1 MPKQIILDK
10 TWETHINIANRYYNE
25 WDKLFKC
32 DVLEKFYEGRQWPQM
47 RQLNYDPYTINKVY
61 EAIQIKIANYVP
73 TFPKYLVSSKPA
85 NFEYNIEDAINS
97 ATLKQDTLNSLIDN
111 PKIHFAEEVEEAY
124 KDSFFRFGIIE
135 VGYAADWITNPS
147 AIQPLLKG
155 ATTEGPTKEQRS
167 RVAKEPRELPV
178 DERIY
183 FKHVK
188 ARRFR
193 VGGLDHKYLDRC
205 SWVGYY
211 DYVDKDQLYAISNLM
226 NKDKLDIAQVT
237 WPQPDI
243 WDKDDRVRQ
252 ASNSVK
258 VWHLWHSQ
266 ARVRILL
273 LDSPKVTLFQRKY
286 ERLPL
291 FDLRPDK
298 RLLNEGFY
306 PVPPVYHWLS
316 PQNEINETREMLR
329 AHRRRFVRKYQVVE
343 GSMDD
348 TEIDKFETG
357 ADGALVKVK
366 KENAISIIEGGDLGT
381 AQTMAIQTAEQDM
394 DSITALNQELQGS
407 PDRETATAANIANQ
421 KSTIRDNKERDRFVA
436 WLTTFGREALL
447 LAKERFS
454 VGIWIKIQSP
464 EGENFLGEVQE
475 QAPAFKFVTSEDL
488 DDGYDFR
495 INIDITSLSQT
506 ALNDELQNF
515 TKFLTMINQFP
526 EIALSPTL
534 VREAAYRCGYSNDKV
549 IKELQ
554 KMALLRQLGMMN
566 QLQAASGLNSQ
577 QPPQGGP
584 QPPGQQPQ
592 QLMQQMQP
600 PGQEAMAN
608 QLRNQLTQQH

>member
-1 MPKQIILDK
+1 
-10 TWETHINIANRYYNE
+10 
-25 WDKLFKC
+25 
-32 DVLEKFYEGRQWPQM
+32 M

-73 TFPKYLVSSKPA
+73 TFPKYLVSAKPQ
-85 NFEYNIEDAINS
+85 NFEYNIDDAINS
-97 ATLKQDTLNSLIDN
+97 ATLKQDTLNSLIEN
-111 PKIHFAEEVEEAY
+111 PKVHFSEELEEAY
-124 KDSFFRFGIIE
+124 KDSFFRFGIME
-135 VGYAADWITNPS
+135 VGYAADWITNPQ
-147 AIQPLLKG
+147 ATQPLLKG
-155 ATTEGPTKEQRS
+155 KTIESPTKDQRS
-167 RVAKEPRELPV
+167 RVAKEPKELPI

-188 ARRFR
+188 AKRFR

-205 SWVGYY
+205 TWVGYY

-226 NKDKLDIAQVT
+226 NKDKLDIAQISND
-237 WPQPDI
+237 QPDI
-243 WDKDDRVRQ
+243 WDKDDRSKQ
-252 ASNSVK
+252 SSNAVK
-258 VWHLWHSQ
+258 IWHLWHTQ
-266 ARVRILL
+266 AKVRLLL
-273 LDSPKVTLFQRKY
+273 LDSPKVTLFQRHF

-343 GSMDD
+343 GQMDQD
-348 TEIDKFETG
+348 EIDKFETG
-357 ADGALVKVK
+357 PDGAIVQVK
-366 KENAISIIEGGDLGT
+366 KENAISIIEGGDLGS
-381 AQTMAIQTAEQDM
+381 AENMAIETAEQDM

-421 KSTIRDNKERDRFVA
+421 KATIRDNKERDRFVA
-436 WLTTFGREALL
+436 WLAVFGREALL
-447 LAKERFS
+447 LAKEKFALG
-454 VGIWIKIQSP
+454 VWVKIGSP
-464 EGENFLGEVQE
+464 EGENFLGSVQE
-475 QAPAFKFVTSEDL
+475 QGPAYKFVTSEDL
-488 DDGYDFR
+488 NDGYDFR

-534 VREAAYRCGYSNDKV
+534 VREAAYRCGYRNDKV

-566 QLQAASGLNSQ
+566 QLQAAAGLNPQ
-577 QPPQGGP
+577 QPAPGGP

-608 QLRNQLTQQH
+608 QLRNQLTQQ